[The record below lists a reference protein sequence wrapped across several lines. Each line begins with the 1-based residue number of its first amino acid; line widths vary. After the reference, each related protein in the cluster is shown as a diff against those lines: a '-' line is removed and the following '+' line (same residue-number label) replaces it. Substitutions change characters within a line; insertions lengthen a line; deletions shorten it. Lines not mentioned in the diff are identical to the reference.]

1 MLNRFITFCFLVF
14 VAGASLLSALEVKD
28 NSSLIN
34 FNEKDGVWGLR
45 YIQDGSMKSLFEDRD
60 DRTSYMTLVLDNRSY
75 RLQKNSFFNQHVEEY
90 PGLVVAHWSNKILH
104 VTQSVKTDH
113 DIRGFR
119 VTVTVRNLSRNYISV
134 GLKNLIDS
142 HNNDNGPD
150 FTIPGNVPVNSERR
164 WTASDVPLSWSTY
177 PGEAAQ
183 VSFTPL
189 GDRKPDTLIF
199 ANWKRLNDSDW
210 DFNYREGRDFSLM
223 PYSINDSAAAVYYN
237 PVSLPPGT
245 EETVQF
251 AITAGSPVFEGNGGS
266 STAVASELVLPEE
279 MEETPEGRQ
288 IILNYALKYD
298 LDLIDKMCS
307 EIDSLLL
314 TDDPVYN
321 SQTEYFEEELEKLKQ
336 KLSHYENL
344 Q

>member
-1 MLNRFITFCFLVF
+1 MLLI
-14 VAGASLLSALEVKD
+14 ASAAALGALEVKD
-28 NSSLIN
+28 NSSVIN
-34 FNEKDGVWGLR
+34 FNEKDGVWGLS
-45 YIQDGSMKSLFEDRD
+45 YVQDGSMKSLFEDRD
-60 DRTSYMTLVLDNRSY
+60 DRTSYMTLILDNRSY

-90 PGLVVAHWSNKILH
+90 PGLVVAHWSNKVLH
-104 VTQSVKTDH
+104 VTQSVQRDH

-119 VTVTVRNLSRNYISV
+119 ITVTVRNLSRNYISV

-150 FTIPGNVPVNSERR
+150 FTIPGNIPVNSERR
-164 WTASDVPLSWSTY
+164 WTASDVPASWSTY
-177 PGEAAQ
+177 PGESAQ
-183 VSFTPL
+183 ISFTPL
-189 GDRKPDTLIF
+189 GDRKPDSIIF

-210 DFNYREGRDFSLM
+210 EFNYREGRDFSLM
-223 PYSINDSAAAVYYN
+223 PYSINDSAAAIYYN
-237 PVSLPPGT
+237 SVSLPPGT

-251 AITAGSPVFEGNGGS
+251 ALTAGSPVYENA
-266 STAVASELVLPEE
+266 AVKSAGVTEAVLPEE
-279 MEETPEGRQ
+279 LEDTPEGKQ
-288 IILNYALKYD
+288 IILNYAIQYD
-298 LDLIDKMCS
+298 LDLIDKMTS